1 MGSYCLIAERG
12 YGMSAHGGQSGL
24 NSEAGQCPFVTGN
37 PNSDIGVIRRPTRF
51 VRLAAGVSELTITP
65 EALLCGDPW
74 RTWRAPPLGEM
85 VLNR

>member
-1 MGSYCLIAERG
+1 MECPLTGGKADLIQRRANVG
-12 YGMSAHGGQSGL
+12 
-24 NSEAGQCPFVTGN
+24 FVTGN
-37 PNSDIGVIRRPTRF
+37 PNSDIGVIRRHTRF

-74 RTWRAPPLGEM
+74 RTWRGPPLGEM